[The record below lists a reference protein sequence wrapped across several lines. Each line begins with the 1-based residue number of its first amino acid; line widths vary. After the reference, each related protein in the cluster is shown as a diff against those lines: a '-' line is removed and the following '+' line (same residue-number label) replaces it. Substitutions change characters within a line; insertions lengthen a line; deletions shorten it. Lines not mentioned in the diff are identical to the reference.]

1 MGEAREEP
9 EQPRIAWEQAEV
21 QDGELHVAIEHQ
33 PQRGWAARFRAVLAR
48 LEQEGEDRWGEIS
61 VSRREIKVA
70 GASEGAESDL
80 RHLLESVLQQVN
92 ADFSP
97 EEDEQDQE
105 PGPERRRDERMT
117 EAFRSAPT
125 AQG

>member
-1 MGEAREEP
+1 MGEPNEEQD
-9 EQPRIAWEQAEV
+9 QPRIAWEQAEV
-21 QDGELHVAIEHQ
+21 QDGELHVAIENH
-33 PQRGWAARFRAVLAR
+33 PPHGWGGRFRAVLAR

-70 GASEGAESDL
+70 GVHEGGESDL

-92 ADFSP
+92 ADFTPEQDEPGEEPSP
-97 EEDEQDQE
+97 E
-105 PGPERRRDERMT
+105 RKRDERMT
-117 EAFRSAPT
+117 EAFRGAPS